1 MTGVQTCAL
10 PIWLAVFARGAD
22 LLVWDANFVEADFK
36 PGWGHSTW
44 RQGAEIAQAAGVK
57 RVLMAHYAADH
68 NDAFLR
74 AQEALAWEAD
84 PNIYFAKEGM
94 VMEL

>member
-1 MTGVQTCAL
+1 ML
-10 PIWLAVFARGAD
+10 FR
-22 LLVWDANFVEADFK
+22 
-36 PGWGHSTW
+36 S
-44 RQGAEIAQAAGVK
+44 AQAAGVK
-57 RVLMAHYAADH
+57 RVLMAHYDADH